1 MANIL
6 ITIFT
11 FLLMVICIFL
21 VFVVLLQRA
30 NTNAGLGTAF
40 GGGIA
45 ESTFGANTGN
55 ILTRSTIVASCAF
68 FIISFGLYLGYILK
82 SENMGNGGELL
93 PELSSQPLPIQID
106 ESSYDSVLS
115 DPAIQSFPD
124 GTKSGDILL
133 VEPSPKVEDSLAN

>member
-11 FLLMVICIFL
+11 FLLIIVCLFL

-55 ILTRSTIVASCAF
+55 ILTKSTIIASCAF
-68 FIISFGLYLGYILK
+68 FIISFGLYLGYILN
-82 SENMGNGGELL
+82 SENPNNSGEIL
-93 PELSSQPLPIQID
+93 PQLSSEKLPIQID
-106 ESSYDSVLS
+106 ENAYDSVHS
-115 DPAIQSFPD
+115 DTVIES
-124 GTKSGDILL
+124 S
-133 VEPSPKVEDSLAN
+133 PSVEDSFTTEP

>member
-11 FLLMVICIFL
+11 FLLIIVCLFL

-55 ILTRSTIVASCAF
+55 ILTRSTIFASCAF

-82 SENMGNGGELL
+82 SENSITGGEML
-93 PELSSQPLPIQID
+93 PKLSSQPLPIQID
-106 ESSYDSVLS
+106 ENANSVHS
-115 DPAIQSFPD
+115 DP
-124 GTKSGDILL
+124 G
-133 VEPSPKVEDSLAN
+133 VESSRSVEDLLTTEP

>member
-11 FLLMVICIFL
+11 FLLIIVCLFL

-55 ILTRSTIVASCAF
+55 ILV
-68 FIISFGLYLGYILK
+68 FILDTF
-82 SENMGNGGELL
+82 
-93 PELSSQPLPIQID
+93 
-106 ESSYDSVLS
+106 
-115 DPAIQSFPD
+115 
-124 GTKSGDILL
+124 
-133 VEPSPKVEDSLAN
+133 

>member
-11 FLLMVICIFL
+11 FLLIIVCLFL

-55 ILTRSTIVASCAF
+55 ILTRSTIFASCAF

-82 SENMGNGGELL
+82 SENSITGGELL
-93 PELSSQPLPIQID
+93 PQLSSQPLPIQID
-106 ESSYDSVLS
+106 ENANSVHS
-115 DPAIQSFPD
+115 DPR
-124 GTKSGDILL
+124 
-133 VEPSPKVEDSLAN
+133 VESSRSVEDSLTTEP